1 MTASDERRAWRRA
14 VWRACGLVACL
25 AVAASAQMPDPRQ
38 MHGQAIAV
46 SELPPGS
53 VTVRVVRQMVGNN
66 AAGVEV
72 ELHGAGAVR
81 RATTGADGRAQFSG
95 LPVGARVHAVAV
107 VDAERLES
115 AVFELPAAGGMRTIL
130 VAGLELGTTGSAAS
144 PAAPPQEAAS
154 GGAADRAR
162 LTFGG
167 NTRLAVEFQD
177 DTIAIF
183 YLLEVINPTPAPV
196 ELAEPLELLLP
207 EGATGAS
214 ALDGASPLVS
224 VSGRRVAIAGPIPPG
239 ATAAPIA
246 YRLESWQAREDIVQ
260 VFPLRLD
267 QVTVGVQRLP
277 GLTVE
282 SAQAPDVRDAAMG
295 GHAFA
300 IANGPALP
308 SGAPLQV
315 ALIGLPY
322 KSRWPLYL
330 SLTLAAAIAAAGFW
344 LARVPAGRAAQA
356 RRAALEARRSR
367 GLEALAALDADH
379 HAGRLTAAEHEQRRG
394 RLLADLERIYGELEP
409 ERVPPGGGRGLAA

>member
-1 MTASDERRAWRRA
+1 MTAAVAGGVWRRA
-14 VWRACGLVACL
+14 VVRASGLVACL

-46 SELPPGS
+46 GELPAGS
-53 VTVRVVRQMVGNN
+53 VTVRVVRQAVGNN
-66 AAGVEV
+66 VAGVEV

-81 RATTGADGRAQFSG
+81 RAPTGADGRAQFSG
-95 LPVGARVHAVAV
+95 LPPGSRVHAVAV
-107 VDAERLES
+107 VDGERLES
-115 AVFELPAAGGMRTIL
+115 AAFALPPAGGMRTIL
-130 VAGLELGTTGSAAS
+130 VAGLQLGSSGSPPP
-144 PAAPPQEAAS
+144 PAAPGQEAAS

-183 YLLEVINPTPAPV
+183 YLLEVINPTSAAV
-196 ELAEPLELLLP
+196 ELAEPLELQLP
-207 EGATGAS
+207 EGAMSAS
-214 ALDGASPLVS
+214 TLEGASPLVS
-224 VSGRRVAIAGPIPPG
+224 VGGRRVSIAGPIPPG
-239 ATAAPIA
+239 VTPAPIA
-246 YRLESWQAREDIVQ
+246 YRLESWGAREDIVQ

-267 QVTVGVQRLP
+267 QVAVGVQRLS

-295 GHAFA
+295 GQAFA

-308 SGAPLQV
+308 AGAPLQL

-322 KSRWPLYL
+322 KSPWPLYL
-330 SLTLAAAIAAAGFW
+330 ALALAAAIAAAGLW

-367 GLEALAALDADH
+367 GLAALAALDADH
-379 HAGRLTAAEHEQRRG
+379 HAGRVTAAEHEQRRG
-394 RLLADLERIYGELEP
+394 RLMADLERIYGELEAQ
-409 ERVPPGGGRGLAA
+409 RVPPGGGRGLAA